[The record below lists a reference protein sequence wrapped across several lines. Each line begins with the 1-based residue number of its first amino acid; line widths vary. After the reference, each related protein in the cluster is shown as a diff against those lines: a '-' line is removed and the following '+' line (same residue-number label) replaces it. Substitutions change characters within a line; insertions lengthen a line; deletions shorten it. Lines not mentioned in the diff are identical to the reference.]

1 VRGGGRALAL
11 GLLAAAV
18 AGCGYSFRG
27 TLPEHIQTVAV
38 PLFANKT
45 GEPRIESLLTSA
57 VVEAF
62 STNGRLRVVKRED
75 ADAVLE
81 GEVVGYSLLSI
92 SYDSQANVR
101 QYRLIMTI
109 NLKLLDMR
117 RSAVLFEERNL
128 REKADFQVMNAVS
141 QTISV
146 EETAGSPRE
155 YKKFIHELQ
164 AQAALA
170 DCTIFLLT
178 GTPSS
183 RIAVEH
189 TMVDGVMQL
198 QHDRG
203 RCALGQEGRVP
214 G

>member
-38 PLFANKT
+38 PVFVNKT
-45 GEPRIESLLTSA
+45 GEPRIESLLTNG

-81 GEVVGYSLLSI
+81 GEVIGYSVQSI

-101 QYRLIMTI
+101 QYRLVVTM
-109 NLKLLDMR
+109 NLKLLDMKK
-117 RSAVLFEERNL
+117 SAVLFEEHGL
-128 REKADFQVMNAVS
+128 REKADFNVMNAVS

-146 EETAGSPRE
+146 EETAVRT
-155 YKKFIHELQ
+155 
-164 AQAALA
+164 AATEIGRA
-170 DCTIFLLT
+170 IVSLT
-178 GTPSS
+178 VS
-183 RIAVEH
+183 RF
-189 TMVDGVMQL
+189 
-198 QHDRG
+198 
-203 RCALGQEGRVP
+203 
-214 G
+214 

>member
-141 QTISV
+141 ETISV
-146 EETAGSPRE
+146 EETAVRT
-155 YKKFIHELQ
+155 
-164 AQAALA
+164 AATEIA
-170 DCTIFLLT
+170 RAIVSLT
-178 GTPSS
+178 VT
-183 RIAVEH
+183 RF
-189 TMVDGVMQL
+189 
-198 QHDRG
+198 
-203 RCALGQEGRVP
+203 
-214 G
+214 

>member
-1 VRGGGRALAL
+1 MRGGGRALAL

-146 EETAGSPRE
+146 EETAVRT
-155 YKKFIHELQ
+155 
-164 AQAALA
+164 AATEIA
-170 DCTIFLLT
+170 RAIVSLT
-178 GTPSS
+178 VT
-183 RIAVEH
+183 RF
-189 TMVDGVMQL
+189 
-198 QHDRG
+198 
-203 RCALGQEGRVP
+203 
-214 G
+214 